1 MSQLRGEILRQ
12 RKNNAIKQNI
22 NVVSTQSDSE
32 EEINND
38 NIETDHTELIDQ
50 WNTII
55 GDWLNLLDDEEF
67 ENEEI
72 EITNHPATNQDAK

>member
-50 WNTII
+50 
-55 GDWLNLLDDEEF
+55 
-67 ENEEI
+67 
-72 EITNHPATNQDAK
+72 